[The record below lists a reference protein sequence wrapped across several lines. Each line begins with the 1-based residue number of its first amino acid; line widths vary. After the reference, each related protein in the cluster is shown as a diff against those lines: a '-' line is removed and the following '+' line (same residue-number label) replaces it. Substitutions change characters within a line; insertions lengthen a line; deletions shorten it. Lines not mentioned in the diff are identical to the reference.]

1 MDNKDLR
8 NFGFLML
15 GLFSI
20 AVITALTFIGAD
32 YLKDAS
38 CQAIDSTYTFDGTNC
53 LDSANNTV
61 TVTTLEKID
70 VVLTVINIA
79 LGLLSLVVLM
89 AIFKVVIKQ
98 AKGFGGKDI

>member
-20 AVITALTFIGAD
+20 AVIVALTFIGAD
-32 YLKDAS
+32 YLKDAA
-38 CQAIDSTYTFDGTNC
+38 CTAIDSTYTYDGSTC
-53 LDSANNTV
+53 LNSSGSAV

-70 VVLTVINIA
+70 VVITVINIA

-98 AKGFGGKDI
+98 AKGFGGKDM